1 VSSPNLL
8 HDSFTQAKQD
18 GYQKEPVGKE
28 KNEMRRGI
36 GIAVLLL
43 VILGGIAIGVSAY
56 NAGVTHG
63 LAEAAGDGQVVRVV
77 GPGYGFFP
85 FGLFLFPL
93 FFFGIFALA
102 RFAWGRGW
110 GGHGYGSSA
119 GRPWGHDAPTRFEE
133 WHRRQHEQGKGD
145 HTPSGG
151 EPASV

>member
-1 VSSPNLL
+1 
-8 HDSFTQAKQD
+8 
-18 GYQKEPVGKE
+18 
-28 KNEMRRGI
+28 MRRGI

-56 NAGVTHG
+56 NAGVSHG
-63 LAEAAGDGQVVRVV
+63 LAEAASGGQVVRVV
-77 GPGYGFFP
+77 GSGFGFFP

-102 RFAWGRGW
+102 RGAFGARRW
-110 GGHGYGSSA
+110 GGHGHGPYG
-119 GRPWGHDAPTRFEE
+119 GGPWGQEGPKRFEE
-133 WHRRQHEQGKGD
+133 WHRRQHEQGEGD